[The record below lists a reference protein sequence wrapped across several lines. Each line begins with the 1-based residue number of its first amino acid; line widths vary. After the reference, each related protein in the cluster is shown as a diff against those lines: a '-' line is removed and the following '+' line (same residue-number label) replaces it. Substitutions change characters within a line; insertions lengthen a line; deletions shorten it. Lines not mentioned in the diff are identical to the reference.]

1 MFDDR
6 CQIVGGRG
14 NSLKAFTVALI
25 SAVAVMLSVCPV
37 FAQVPALEMNVSMLQ
52 RESELHRFD
61 AWQLNP
67 PVPWRRARPIVQLQ
81 DRLGTPEKPTV
92 VFGYLPYWNV
102 GDAVIHLD
110 ILSHIA
116 YFGVELAADGSLGDS
131 RHWGTSTLDT
141 LIAQAHAE
149 GVRVVLTVTNFS
161 GTDQQALLS
170 SSTARALAV
179 SNLVDLV
186 VAGGGDG
193 VNIDFEGL
201 PVAVKAEFVTFISD
215 LKAAMDAAL
224 GDSSVTLATPAV
236 DWKGSYDY
244 DRLAQESDGLIIMG
258 YDYYYSGGDPGP
270 VSPLYSSAMWGQK
283 SITWTLDDYDKY
295 GGTANRDKFVLALP
309 LYGYDWP
316 ADSDALPSVATAS
329 ADAVSYSVCRTKG
342 DAVGRNWDDDS
353 AMPWYDYNISGAY
366 HQVWCDTDES
376 LGMKYRA
383 AADRGIAGIGFW
395 ALGYESDYEEPW
407 QEIVTV
413 FGSNLVPQ
421 PDVVEVPDVAEEIV
435 VVEVVEVV
443 EDIVESGFDVVIGI
457 DAYDAAEVMV
467 MDIAV
472 SDLADCQPGCGE
484 VNVSSDLSIPF
495 DSNLPA
501 DRGLIVDSGN
511 LTDDGIGPESNS
523 TSGCSVSGG
532 HPANEDYD
540 CTALLLVMCGLI
552 LWSLRHGH
560 RVRRLAGK
568 QRI

>member
-1 MFDDR
+1 
-6 CQIVGGRG
+6 
-14 NSLKAFTVALI
+14 
-25 SAVAVMLSVCPV
+25 MLPACPV
-37 FAQVPALEMNVSMLQ
+37 FAQAPALEMNVSMLQ

-67 PVPWRRARPIVQLQ
+67 PVPWRRARPIIQHQ

-131 RHWGTSTLDT
+131 RHWGGSALDT

-149 GVRVVLTVTNFS
+149 GVRVVLVATNFS

-170 SSTARALAV
+170 SPTARALAV

-201 PVAVKAEFVTFISD
+201 PVAVKADFVTFISD

-244 DRLAQESDGLIIMG
+244 DRLAEESDGLIIMG

-270 VSPLYSSAMWGQK
+270 LSPLYSSTMWGQK
-283 SITWTLDDYDKY
+283 SLTWTLDDYDKY
-295 GGTANRDKFVLALP
+295 GGTVNRDKFVLALP

-329 ADAVSYSVCRTKG
+329 ADAVSYSVCQSKG
-342 DAVGRNWDDDS
+342 DASGRNWNEDS
-353 AMPWYDYNISGAY
+353 ASPWYDYYLSGAY

-376 LGMKYRA
+376 LVMKYLA
-383 AADRGIAGIGFW
+383 AKDRGIAGIGFW
-395 ALGYESDYEEPW
+395 AIGYESDYEEPW
-407 QEIVTV
+407 QGVVTV
-413 FGSNLVPQ
+413 FGSNLIPP
-421 PDVVEVPDVAEEIV
+421 PDVVEVADVAEEVV
-435 VVEVVEVV
+435 VVEVVEGV
-443 EDIVESGFDVVIGI
+443 VESGFDAVIAT
-457 DAYDAAEVMV
+457 DSYDATEVSV
-467 MDIAV
+467 ADSAV
-472 SDLADCQPGCGE
+472 SDLPDCQSGCGD

-511 LTDDGIGPESNS
+511 LTDDGVGPESNS

-532 HPANEDYD
+532 HPVHEDYD
-540 CTALLLVMCGLI
+540 CTGLLLVMCGLI

-560 RVRRLAGK
+560 RVRRLPGK